1 MKILITGLLLY
12 NIFASTISL
21 NLEYLDPVKLQT
33 KTSPTI
39 QENAAYNIISK
50 YMNSVKV
57 VINPVMFHGNKDVF
71 SLRTIDGTLQIRA
84 STGVAA
90 VWGFNYYL
98 KKYCKSQIAW
108 QVQRVAI
115 PDPLPEVDETVIAN
129 DRFRYYQNVCTA
141 SYSFV
146 WWKERKWVEHVEWMA
161 LNGINLALAPVAQEA
176 AWEKTYT
183 RLGMSKDEINDH
195 FTGPAF
201 LAWLRMGN
209 VHGWGGPLHKAWHE
223 QQKKNQDAVVD
234 LMFQLGMIPIF
245 PAFNGHVPKAFE
257 RLFPNT
263 TFHQVET
270 WNRFNSDYCCN
281 LFVDP
286 KEPLFKTI
294 GTMFL
299 REITVET
306 GTSHIYTADP
316 FNEIKVQAW
325 STSLVQETAKSI
337 YSTLTEVDHDA
348 VWLIQNWMFVHN
360 PLLWP
365 LNRVQSFITSVP
377 NGRMLVLDLQ
387 SEQWPQYDLYD
398 MYYGQPFIWCMLHNF
413 GGTLGMFGSMQTINK
428 DVYEART
435 KVNSTMIGTG
445 LTPEGINQNYV
456 VYDLMLESAWR
467 RHPVEDLNVWVSDYA
482 ERRYGCNATAR
493 AWRYLLK
500 SVYNFE
506 GLNRIRGK
514 YVVTRRPSFKIRPWA
529 WYNGSDLFKALRTLV
544 FVEDNECNSPG
555 FQHDLVDVTRQA
567 LQYRADQLYM
577 SLLSD
582 RSSNSLIFNFSINRF
597 LDVMRDMENILGTN
611 NDFTINYWLESI
623 RESLGSRS
631 EESYLYEMNARN
643 QITLWGPN
651 GEITDYACK
660 QWAEVFHY
668 YYIPRWSTFLNLA
681 LDAKNRNETFDEKN
695 AQRVVRS
702 SVEERFQ
709 TLEINQLPQNETRTV
724 AILLYEKWAYVSGLD
739 DLPISTIRRQPA
751 KTTTTSTDMVFYY
764 TDTES
769 EDDEESIPSV
779 VSLSTTAAI

>member
-1 MKILITGLLLY
+1 MNILFTGLLIY
-12 NIFASTISL
+12 NAFATTVSL
-21 NLEYLDPVKLQT
+21 NLEYLDPVILQT
-33 KTSPTI
+33 KTSPKV
-39 QENAAYNIISK
+39 QEQAAYQIISK
-50 YMNSVKV
+50 YLNSVNV
-57 VINPVMFHGNKDVF
+57 VVNPILFDNHKDVF
-71 SLRTIDGTLQIRA
+71 NIRTVDGTLQIRA
-84 STGVAA
+84 SSGVAA

-108 QVQRVAI
+108 QTQRVNI
-115 PDPLPEVDETVIAN
+115 PSPLPEVSETVTAN

-146 WWKERKWVEHVEWMA
+146 WWNEQKWKDHVEWMA

-176 AWEKTYT
+176 AWEKIYT
-183 RLGMSKDEINDH
+183 ELGMSKDDINDH

-209 VHGWGGPLHKAWHE
+209 VHGWGGPLHKSWHD
-223 QQKKNQDAVVD
+223 QQKKNQDLVVD
-234 LMFQLGMIPIF
+234 YMFQLGMVPIL

-257 RLFPNT
+257 KLFPNT

-270 WNRFNSDYCCN
+270 WNKFGSDYCCN
-281 LFVDP
+281 LFIDP
-286 KEPLFKTI
+286 QEPLFKKV
-294 GTMFL
+294 GKMFL
-299 REITVET
+299 REITVGS
-306 GTSHIYTADP
+306 GTDNVYTADP
-316 FNEIKVQAW
+316 FNEIKIQTW
-325 STSLVQETAKSI
+325 STWLVQETAKSI
-337 YSTLTEVDHDA
+337 FSTMTEVDDKA
-348 VWLIQNWMFVHN
+348 VWLVQNWMFVHN

-365 LNRVQSFITSVP
+365 LNRVQTFLTSVP

-387 SEQWPQYDLYD
+387 SEQWPQYDVYQ

-428 DVYEART
+428 DVYEVRHRI
-435 KVNSTMIGTG
+435 NSTMIGTG

-467 RHPVEDLNVWVSDYA
+467 KRPVEDLNQWVSDYA
-482 ERRYGCNATAR
+482 ERRYGCNSTAR

-529 WYNGSDLFKALRTLV
+529 WYTSSDLFKALRTLV
-544 FVEDNECNSPG
+544 FVEDNECDSPG

-577 SLLSD
+577 NLLSD
-582 RSSNSLIFNFSINRF
+582 RSSNSLIFSFSINRF

-611 NDFTINYWLESI
+611 TDFTIQYWLRNI
-623 RESLGSRS
+623 RDLRLQSS
-631 EESYLYEMNARN
+631 EDSYLYEMNARN

-660 QWAEVFHY
+660 QWAELFHY

-681 LDAKNRNETFDEKN
+681 LDAKTRNETFDEKI

-702 SVEERFQ
+702 AVEEKFQ
-709 TLEINQLPQNETRTV
+709 TIAIDQLPSNDTKSL
-724 AILLYEKWAYVSGLD
+724 AMLLYEKWAFASGLE
-739 DLPISTIRRQPA
+739 DLPMTIIRRNPGKA
-751 KTTTTSTDMVFYY
+751 TTLADMVE
-764 TDTES
+764 DS
-769 EDDEESIPSV
+769 EDDGDFTPSV
-779 VSLSTTAAI
+779 VTLHSTTPV